1 MSNVPRN
8 LAPTRLYDV
17 ETSERVNLLAQ
28 QRKTPLL
35 LYGIFVELVRNFYS
49 DAYNIPINTCATWSE
64 DEHASGIWIDTEYK
78 WEDKTVEKR
87 PAIYVKLSAV
97 KYGST
102 VGQSAGPMSMGMD
115 LKEADYFFSRVGE
128 GTVTFVH
135 IGSTKGQSV
144 ALSGSTLD
152 YLDAFAT
159 VIRDDFCFEEFEVLE
174 ITPPRLDKSEPKDMY
189 HSDVICRFKFQETWT
204 LKLESPKLK
213 KLVFNAGQNLLQGVS
228 I

>member
-1 MSNVPRN
+1 MSNTPRN
-8 LAPTRLYDV
+8 LQPTQLYDV

-35 LYGIFVELVRNFYS
+35 LYGIFVELMRNFYS
-49 DAYNIPINTCATWSE
+49 DAYNLPINVCAVWTD
-64 DEHASGIWIDTEYK
+64 DETTSAIWIDTEYK
-78 WEDKTVEKR
+78 WEDRTAEKR
-87 PAIYVKLSAV
+87 PAIYVKLTSIKYSA
-97 KYGST
+97 T
-102 VGQSAGPMSMGMD
+102 VGQNAGPMSMGMD

-128 GTVTFVH
+128 GHVQFVH
-135 IGSTKGQSV
+135 IGATKGQSV
-144 ALSGSTLD
+144 ALAGSTLD

-159 VIRDDFCFEEFEVLE
+159 VIRDDFCFEEFEVIE
-174 ITPPRLDKSEPKDMY
+174 VTPPKLDKSESKDMY

-213 KLVFNAGQNLLQGVS
+213 KLVFDAGQNLLQGAT